1 MINNCCINEK
11 FVRYIETGERSSA
24 PSRLHWLPS
33 QLPVKPTQSTQVA
46 KKDARGSALS
56 SGGMAVA
63 TMTQVANKDA
73 RGSALSCGGSGGMAV
88 AATTTTTIT
97 PTPTRAVAAAQ
108 DNRDPFLVSFEK
120 YLLGNLTRNDVCED
134 HDTGVYLFNVNR
146 VAYLVEKSQTKDQ
159 QRVTRNRLSN
169 ALPSIN
175 PTLRRLPPSNNGK
188 FLCCMWFLG
197 AWFLIRGRSELSPGL
212 RF

>member
-1 MINNCCINEK
+1 MINNGCINEK

-33 QLPVKPTQSTQVA
+33 QLSVKPTQSTQVA
-46 KKDARGSALS
+46 KKDASGSALS
-56 SGGMAVA
+56 S
-63 TMTQVANKDA
+63 
-73 RGSALSCGGSGGMAV
+73 GGSGGMAV
-88 AATTTTTIT
+88 ATKTTTSTLV
-97 PTPTRAVAAAQ
+97 VAAAQ
-108 DNRDPFLVSFEK
+108 DNRDPFLVNFEK